1 PREPLGYAN
10 LGLTYLRAGRF
21 GEAESQLERARRLDT
36 ANVDV
41 VLTLTKLYSL
51 TNRSAEAHQLLTPFA
66 TDPRALYALAELER
80 ESGDSGQHR
89 YAMRLGQV
97 QGRAPANLAVRLQLA
112 DVWLTLGQADS
123 TLRYLEAFR
132 QLRPEPPRRSRW
144 ATATAKTFCSSRRLK
159 SGSTRC
165 ARVSSP
171 TRELAWPCLCRSV
184 PSARR
189 SPTTTTTAGS
199 TCS

>member
-1 PREPLGYAN
+1 MTIAPREPIVYAN
-10 LGLTYLRAGRF
+10 LGLTYLRAGRV
-21 GEAESQLERARRLDT
+21 GEAEVQVERGQRLNT
-36 ANVDV
+36 ANVEV
-41 VLTLTKLYSL
+41 VLNLTKLYSL

-112 DVWLTLGQADS
+112 DVWLTLGLADS

-132 QLRPEPPRRSRW
+132 QLRPAPPREAMPHLDAVIEALRTGRLAPARAELDRFLRLIE
-144 ATATAKTFCSSRRLK
+144 ATAPYQA
-159 SGSTRC
+159 
-165 ARVSSP
+165 A
-171 TRELAWPCLCRSV
+171 LA
-184 PSARR
+184 
-189 SPTTTTTAGS
+189 
-199 TCS
+199 